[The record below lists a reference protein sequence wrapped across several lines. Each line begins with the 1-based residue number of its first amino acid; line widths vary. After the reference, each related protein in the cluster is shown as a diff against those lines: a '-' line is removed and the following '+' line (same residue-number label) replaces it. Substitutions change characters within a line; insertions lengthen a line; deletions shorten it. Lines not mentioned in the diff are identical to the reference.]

1 MKPVYAL
8 SLICLFAACNSTS
21 NKTASTDSSVNMI
34 TQTASVTGVNNY
46 VGTLPCA
53 DCEGINVSLQLNKD
67 SSYFMNSVY
76 KGSRVDSAHNS
87 FKDTGVWSLHG
98 ADTLYLSK
106 NSHST

>member
-1 MKPVYAL
+1 MKPVYAI
-8 SLICLFAACNSTS
+8 SLIGLFAACNSTS
-21 NKTASTDSSVNMI
+21 NKTASTDSSLNMV
-34 TQTASVTGVNNY
+34 TQEASVTDVNNY

-76 KGSRVDSAHNS
+76 KGSRADSTHKS
-87 FKDTGVWSLHG
+87 FKDTGIWSMHG

-106 NSHST
+106 NNH